1 MFEVGPGLCK
11 DPKHS
16 KQIGMERMTAMISPA
31 CQIGLIL
38 KTRPQGRFSK
48 RGTTRPK
55 AKTLGQLFCVRIRSQ
70 LKNTFSARLHEHLTR
85 ELETLVFL
93 SSELNDPFSK
103 IHLEQFP
110 VSAGAQFRQIT
121 ARTFRSNPG
130 QNAITIPEW
139 IEKYY
144 FFDPMPDRNRV
155 SSLFDRKR
163 AIKILK

>member
-1 MFEVGPGLCK
+1 VQGSKTLKAGWNGTN
-11 DPKHS
+11 DRHS
-16 KQIGMERMTAMISPA
+16 IPFLNLISQT

-55 AKTLGQLFCVRIRSQ
+55 GKTLGQLFCVRIRSQ
-70 LKNTFSARLHEHLTR
+70 LKKILSARLPEHLTR
-85 ELETLVFL
+85 KLETLVFL
-93 SSELNDPFSK
+93 SSELNEPFSK

-130 QNAITIPEW
+130 QMRLRSPNGSKNTIFS
-139 IEKYY
+139 IRCRIVIL
-144 FFDPMPDRNRV
+144 FDPVR
-155 SSLFDRKR
+155 SETCY
-163 AIKILK
+163 